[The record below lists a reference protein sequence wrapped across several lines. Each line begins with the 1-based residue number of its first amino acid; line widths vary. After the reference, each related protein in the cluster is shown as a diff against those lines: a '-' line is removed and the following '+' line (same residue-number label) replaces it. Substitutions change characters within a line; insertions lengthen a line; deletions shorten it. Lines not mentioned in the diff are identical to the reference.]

1 MVMGGNAFDVGAEV
15 PEEVKVS
22 VPQPRPVP
30 EFDSELESR
39 LRLLHEVAFVDAE
52 KAVERLD
59 HRNGCLPDTHNAD
72 LLRLDEPDHC
82 VLRLEKA
89 PEHRRCHPAGRPS
102 ADDCDFSDTDHHIMP
117 LVERGEVHPQCP
129 ASLPGN
135 EHWKRT
141 LIRTRRRSTSEQGAK
156 CDRVPPIRIR
166 PAIPWCQTGTTHVQ
180 KSAAI
185 QKIGTLY
192 ADLDLVDDRHEQF
205 AVELA
210 IIFGPDGGVDVRS
223 PGRQQ
228 IALAPVPSQ

>member
-82 VLRLEKA
+82 VLRLEKEREA
-89 PEHRRCHPAGRPS
+89 SPCHPARLPPPAPS
-102 ADDCDFSDTDHHIMP
+102 DFP
-117 LVERGEVHPQCP
+117 LTHPHTYP
-129 ASLPGN
+129 L
-135 EHWKRT
+135 
-141 LIRTRRRSTSEQGAK
+141 
-156 CDRVPPIRIR
+156 
-166 PAIPWCQTGTTHVQ
+166 
-180 KSAAI
+180 
-185 QKIGTLY
+185 
-192 ADLDLVDDRHEQF
+192 
-205 AVELA
+205 
-210 IIFGPDGGVDVRS
+210 
-223 PGRQQ
+223 
-228 IALAPVPSQ
+228 